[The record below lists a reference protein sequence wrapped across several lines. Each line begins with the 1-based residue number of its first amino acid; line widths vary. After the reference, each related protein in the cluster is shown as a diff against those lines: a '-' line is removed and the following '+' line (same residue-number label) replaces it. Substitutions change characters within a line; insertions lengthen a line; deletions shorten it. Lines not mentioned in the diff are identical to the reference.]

1 MQIGFKEFRNE
12 ETCKENKVKYLP
24 ENKYPKISLN
34 SSLNR
39 FSDMLLNPDHTN
51 FSLNLNL

>member
-1 MQIGFKEFRNE
+1 
-12 ETCKENKVKYLP
+12 
-24 ENKYPKISLN
+24 LN